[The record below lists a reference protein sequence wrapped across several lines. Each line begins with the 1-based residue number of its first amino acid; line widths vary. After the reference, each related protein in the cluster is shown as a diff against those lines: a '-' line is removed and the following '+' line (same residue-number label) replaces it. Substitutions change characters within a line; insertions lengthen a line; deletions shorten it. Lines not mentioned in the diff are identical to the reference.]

1 RIGFERAVGATGVD
15 RAERARHDPA
25 VRFNA
30 APYRDH
36 RRVRG
41 IARRQFLSVIHDDLH
56 RSTGFP
62 REKISDGQID
72 TVAFATK
79 LTADVH
85 HVHADAI
92 LGQTQRFGH
101 LAAHPERIFYRRP
114 HLDTAVG
121 IDGDDAGVRLEI
133 SLMPTRNAKGM

>member
-1 RIGFERAVGATGVD
+1 DGARTPIITAWNRVGVDLQKFQASVVDSILAAGVMPGSQRRIGFERAVGATGVD

-25 VRFNA
+25 VPFYA

-41 IARRQFLSVIHDDLH
+41 IARGQFLGVIHDDLH

-79 LTADVH
+79 LT
-85 HVHADAI
+85 
-92 LGQTQRFGH
+92 
-101 LAAHPERIFYRRP
+101 
-114 HLDTAVG
+114 
-121 IDGDDAGVRLEI
+121 
-133 SLMPTRNAKGM
+133 